1 MALIIGGESV
11 QGHLKDWS
19 LPKLKLGD
27 GGGNSDG
34 DDHGDNGDGDDDDRC
49 SPWKVKECIGDG
61 IPNNQFTIK
70 VPSFFH
76 LEIILFSNVFS
87 M

>member
-27 GGGNSDG
+27 GECNDDGGQ
-34 DDHGDNGDGDDDDRC
+34 HGGGGVMQGGRARCGEILRWADRAF
-49 SPWKVKECIGDG
+49 GM
-61 IPNNQFTIK
+61 Q
-70 VPSFFH
+70 
-76 LEIILFSNVFS
+76 
-87 M
+87 

>member
-27 GGGNSDG
+27 GESNDDGCGNSDG
-34 DDHGDNGDGDDDDRC
+34 DAHGDNGDGDDDDHC
-49 SPWKVKECIGDG
+49 SP
-61 IPNNQFTIK
+61 
-70 VPSFFH
+70 
-76 LEIILFSNVFS
+76 
-87 M
+87 

>member
-27 GGGNSDG
+27 GESNDDGCGNSDG
-34 DDHGDNGDGDDDDRC
+34 DAHGDNGDDDDHC
-49 SPWKVKECIGDG
+49 SP
-61 IPNNQFTIK
+61 
-70 VPSFFH
+70 
-76 LEIILFSNVFS
+76 
-87 M
+87 